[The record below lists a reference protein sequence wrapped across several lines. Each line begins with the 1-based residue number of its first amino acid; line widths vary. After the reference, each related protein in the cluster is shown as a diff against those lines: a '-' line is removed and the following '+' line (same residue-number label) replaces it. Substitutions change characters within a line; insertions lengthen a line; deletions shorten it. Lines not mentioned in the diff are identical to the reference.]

1 LVNICIELLNSF
13 TKKEQTEL
21 KQFIQAGIFNTDKR
35 IIDLYNELNKHVI
48 NKSDFNEKIQTRI
61 YNIVFRKNYKIGD
74 LKKNNKKKLNA
85 LMSSLTRYA
94 EDYLIFKFLQ
104 NNYNSK
110 KEILYKVLL
119 EKKQIKLI
127 TKHLKNDK
135 KKLDKVTKKGNT
147 YYDQVLKIENKNLQV
162 MYITGLI
169 AKQDNINEINN
180 NLDIH
185 YILQKLNLWNSMLSL
200 EQLTHRQFDYSS
212 FKIVENYINN
222 SSKSKVPAI
231 IISIAMID
239 LLEYKTEK
247 NYNKL
252 LDLLNQYEDVIG
264 NEILINGYNIA
275 TNFCS
280 YNIKRGLFSHK
291 HLLKLYQ
298 ILDDKYLLLEDA
310 GFMPVIKLKNLV
322 AVACRT
328 KEFSWAEQILEKY
341 LENVNKSFKK
351 SVYAF
356 NYGVINFYQN
366 KYNIALQNFIR
377 VDDVNLVYDINC
389 RIMMM
394 KAHYEVD
401 DTYDER
407 TLQIFRSAEKYF
419 GSNKLISSNNRTA
432 YKNFVRMLINLYR
445 IKHEVTKMK
454 LSSFTDKLNNQKLNQ
469 DKNWLLLK
477 LEEIRELNIL

>member
-1 LVNICIELLNSF
+1 MNICIELLNSF

-21 KQFIQAGIFNTDKR
+21 KQFIQPGIFNTDR
-35 IIDLYNELNKHVI
+35 RVIDLYTELNKHVI
-48 NKSDFNEKIQTRI
+48 NKSDFNETIQTRI
-61 YNIVFRKNYKIGD
+61 YNVVFNHNFNIGD
-74 LKKNNKKKLNA
+74 LRKAHKKKLNA
-85 LMSSLTRYA
+85 LMSALTRLA
-94 EDYLIFKFLQ
+94 EDYLVFKFLQ
-104 NNYNSK
+104 K
-110 KEILYKVLL
+110 KHNTKNEILYKILL
-119 EKKQIKLI
+119 EKKQIKLV
-127 TKHLKNDK
+127 TKHLKSDK
-135 KKLDKVTKKGNT
+135 KKLEGVAKKDAM
-147 YYDQVLKIENKNLQV
+147 YYEFVQKIEHCHFK
-162 MYITGLI
+162 IIHHTGLI
-169 AKQDNINEINN
+169 AKKDNIKCINN
-180 NLDIH
+180 NLDMY
-185 YILQKLNLWNSMLSL
+185 YILKKLNLWISMLSL
-200 EQLTHRQFDYSS
+200 EQITHRKFDYNGFS
-212 FKIVENYINN
+212 FIKDYINN
-222 SSKSKVPAI
+222 SSIKKNPTVIVSL
-231 IISIAMID
+231 AMID
-239 LLEYKTEK
+239 LLKYKTED
-247 NYNKL
+247 NYDVL
-252 LDLLNQYEDVIG
+252 LGLLNQYEAFIS
-264 NEILINGYNIA
+264 NNILVGSYNIA

-298 ILDDKYLLLEDA
+298 ILDSKYLLLEDD

-328 KEFSWAEQILEKY
+328 EEFKWAEQILEKY
-341 LENVNKSFKK
+341 LENVNKSFRK

-356 NYGVINFYQN
+356 NCGVINFYQN

-419 GSNKLISSNNRTA
+419 GSNKLISSSNRMA

-454 LSSFTDKLNNQKLNQ
+454 LSIFTDKLNNQKLNH
-469 DKNWLLLK
+469 DKNWLLSK
-477 LEEIRELNIL
+477 LGEIKESNI